1 MAEDLDIDDFID
13 TSPVTRLHLVVAVFG
28 TLVMFV
34 DGFNIQVIGYIA
46 PQLAKD
52 WQIPKQ
58 LLGPIFSSGLFG
70 VFCGYLALAPLTSR
84 IGHRKMLIACT
95 VTLGVLTL
103 STMLVRDAYS
113 LMALRFLTG
122 LALGAANPSAVSIIA
137 DFSPRH
143 RRSTFVVIGICGI
156 SLGSMF
162 AGLATTVL
170 LESFGWQAVV
180 FVGGA
185 MPLVLAVGLFA
196 SLPDSLE
203 YSVRR
208 RNGSHAATLA
218 LARRIAPGRELH
230 DDTRF
235 VPHEKTSGAVTQL
248 FVQDRLVGTSA
259 VWLCFTANLLVNYF
273 VQSWL
278 TTMLITAGHSQRIAV
293 IGMALFAAGGTISI
307 FALGPLMDRFQPFRI
322 ISLFFVLGGVS
333 VALLGRLISSSDT
346 VVLAACFAS
355 GLFILGVQKGMNAI
369 AVYFYPTTLRSTGLG
384 WGLGIGRI
392 GAVSGPLIAG
402 FLMQGRKE
410 MESIFY
416 ISAIPMLF
424 GGLIMYFTLRYYGDR
439 RLARKRMLSPADTL
453 G

>member
-13 TSPVTRLHLVVAVFG
+13 TSPITRLHLLVAVFG

-162 AGLATTVL
+162 AGLVTTVL

-203 YSVRR
+203 YSALEGGMAATPPRWHLPEGLHLLASFTTTPASSLTRRPPAPLLNCSCRTAWWARR
-208 RNGSHAATLA
+208 RYG
-218 LARRIAPGRELH
+218 
-230 DDTRF
+230 
-235 VPHEKTSGAVTQL
+235 
-248 FVQDRLVGTSA
+248 
-259 VWLCFTANLLVNYF
+259 
-273 VQSWL
+273 
-278 TTMLITAGHSQRIAV
+278 
-293 IGMALFAAGGTISI
+293 
-307 FALGPLMDRFQPFRI
+307 
-322 ISLFFVLGGVS
+322 FVLPP
-333 VALLGRLISSSDT
+333 IS
-346 VVLAACFAS
+346 
-355 GLFILGVQKGMNAI
+355 
-369 AVYFYPTTLRSTGLG
+369 
-384 WGLGIGRI
+384 W
-392 GAVSGPLIAG
+392 
-402 FLMQGRKE
+402 
-410 MESIFY
+410 SITSY
-416 ISAIPMLF
+416 RV
-424 GGLIMYFTLRYYGDR
+424 G
-439 RLARKRMLSPADTL
+439 
-453 G
+453 